1 MSAGQV
7 IAAALHAM
15 GGTVGAMCLALERR
29 QPVSKPTVLGWV
41 KRLRAAAD
49 KLEEL
54 LK

>member
-15 GGTVGAMCLALERR
+15 GGTVGAMCLAFERKR
-29 QPVSKPTVLGWV
+29 PVPKPTVLLWI
-41 KRLRAAAD
+41 KKLRAAAD

-54 LK
+54 L